1 MTGQVHGHQVMK
13 MIHEADPPLSRE
25 GLRQAV
31 RDRYGDEVRFCAC
44 VAEGMSL
51 EQLLSF
57 LVSRGKV
64 VEVDRVLRTDIGLMC
79 EHG

>member
-1 MTGQVHGHQVMK
+1 
-13 MIHEADPPLSRE
+13 
-25 GLRQAV
+25 
-31 RDRYGDEVRFCAC
+31 
-44 VAEGMSL
+44 MSL